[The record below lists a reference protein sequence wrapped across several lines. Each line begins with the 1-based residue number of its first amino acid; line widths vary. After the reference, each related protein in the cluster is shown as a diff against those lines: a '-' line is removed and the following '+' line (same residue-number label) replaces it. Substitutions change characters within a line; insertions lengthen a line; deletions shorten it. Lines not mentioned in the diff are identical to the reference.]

1 MRAEEKS
8 RDLKRERR
16 SLLAL
21 LSDIKDMKSRQMA
34 DDLVM
39 STSALSE
46 RQMRS
51 LRLWDKLDR
60 MPDEFIVEIVNEIFS
75 RARPG
80 DIPSAIFILSVV
92 DVFSIPND
100 IGNQRLLKM
109 YAHCRQKGYENT
121 AHFFICPEPKR
132 KPFSKYDFVEGRE
145 LEYVTLGEKRSLAR
159 TRTKELL
166 DRLLYDPNPMVV
178 TNLLENPRLTESDVL
193 KMVSRRPNSEGV
205 LTTIYKSDKW
215 ISSYNVKRSMVK
227 NPYTPVGIALGL
239 LLFLKLQDL
248 RDVSTD
254 GTLHRVVKD
263 MAREL
268 IYRKDTRKDA
278 GKDSKKDVEEE

>member
-1 MRAEEKS
+1 MKE
-8 RDLKRERR
+8 ERR

-21 LSDIKDMKSRQMA
+21 LSDIKDMKSRQIA

-46 RQMRS
+46 RRMRS
-51 LRLWDKLDR
+51 LRLKDKLYC
-60 MPDEFIVEIVNEIFS
+60 MPDEFIVEIINDIFS
-75 RARPG
+75 KARPG
-80 DIPSAIFILSVV
+80 DIPRAIFILSVV
-92 DVFSIPND
+92 DIFSIPNEME
-100 IGNQRLLKM
+100 NQRLLKM
-109 YAHCRQKGYENT
+109 YAHCRQRGYENT
-121 AHFFICPEPKR
+121 AHLFICPEPKR

-145 LEYVTLGEKRSLAR
+145 LEYATLGEKRSLAR
-159 TRTKELL
+159 TRTKALL

-178 TNLLENPRLTESDVL
+178 TNLLENPRLTEQDVL

-205 LTTIYKSDKW
+205 LTTIYKNDRW

-248 RDVSTD
+248 RDVSID
-254 GTLHRVVKD
+254 QTLHKVVKD
-263 MAREL
+263 VAREL
-268 IYRKDTRKDA
+268 ILRKDVRKDS
-278 GKDSKKDVEEE
+278 GEEAANGEGEE